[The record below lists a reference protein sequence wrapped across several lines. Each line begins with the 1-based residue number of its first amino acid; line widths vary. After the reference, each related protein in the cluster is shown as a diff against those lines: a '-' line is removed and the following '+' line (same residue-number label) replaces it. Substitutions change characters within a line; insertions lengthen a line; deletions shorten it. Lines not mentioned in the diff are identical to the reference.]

1 MADVTDAHE
10 NCVRYAIDIANEK
23 YALMGL

>member
-1 MADVTDAHE
+1 MEVVTAAHE